1 MRGMSTPGPSRE
13 ELLRRLREIAA
24 ELRAYPQPIA
34 RCDAQLGALVEE
46 EDAVREQLARLDAG
60 ARSRA

>member
-1 MRGMSTPGPSRE
+1 MRGMSTASPTRE
-13 ELLRRLREIAA
+13 DLLRRLHEIAA

-46 EDAVREQLARLDAG
+46 EDAVRERLARLDAG
-60 ARSRA
+60 AKPGA